1 MKCPKCGYLGF
12 EAVDRCRNCGYD
24 FSLSRPA
31 ILPELPLRDDADEG
45 GPLED
50 LTLLEAPSVS
60 EPPWQGTSGLDGTP
74 PAARVALRHPGG
86 SMGAPLGSGR
96 HAAAPSAELP
106 LFAPPTDDGPLI
118 TRASPP
124 RPPLAVRR
132 ATPEVARLRPLRT
145 PMLDLEAPAGPADAV
160 ARAAGAA
167 DRGPLPADGGPP
179 EVAPL
184 AARLA
189 AVAIDLGILALI
201 DVIVVYFTMQIC
213 GLTIDDADMLPKG
226 PLVGFLAV
234 QNGAYFVAF
243 TAGGQTL
250 GKMVAGIRVVSAD
263 AYGSVDLGRS
273 LLRTLVWALLASP
286 VGLGFVTALF
296 GREHR
301 GLHDRCAGTRVV
313 RATL

>member
-1 MKCPKCGYLGF
+1 L
-12 EAVDRCRNCGYD
+12 
-24 FSLSRPA
+24 
-31 ILPELPLRDDADEG
+31 
-45 GPLED
+45 
-50 LTLLEAPSVS
+50 
-60 EPPWQGTSGLDGTP
+60 
-74 PAARVALRHPGG
+74 
-86 SMGAPLGSGR
+86 
-96 HAAAPSAELP
+96 
-106 LFAPPTDDGPLI
+106 
-118 TRASPP
+118 
-124 RPPLAVRR
+124 
-132 ATPEVARLRPLRT
+132 
-145 PMLDLEAPAGPADAV
+145 PADA
-160 ARAAGAA
+160 RQ
-167 DRGPLPADGGPP
+167 P

-250 GKMVAGIRVVSAD
+250 GKMVAGIRVVSAE

-273 LLRTLVWALLASP
+273 LLRTLVWTLLASP